1 MKPCIPVVL
10 FAVLLLSCS
19 SASHMAKE
27 ADQNYLQL
35 EAISK
40 RLFSEFSQL
49 TFVTPSQLDSLGL
62 SDSDIRFLR
71 YTLKCPY
78 AQIVYHEKKLVFFP
92 ADSVVIFTRTG
103 LNILGS
109 EQDIVVDMKQTIR
122 DSIPVPA
129 GQFTKYY
136 PIRKGMYYFKA
147 PMPEF

>member
-1 MKPCIPVVL
+1 MRPFPPVAI
-10 FAVLLLSCS
+10 FAVFLLSCS
-19 SASHMAKE
+19 GASHTVKE
-27 ADQNYLQL
+27 ANDNHMQL

-40 RLFSEFSQL
+40 RLFSQFSQL
-49 TFVTPSQLDSLGL
+49 TFITPNQLDSLGL

-109 EQDIVVDMKQTIR
+109 EQDIVIDMRQTIR
-122 DSIPVPA
+122 DSIPIPA
-129 GQFTKYY
+129 GQYTKYY
-136 PIRKGMYYFKA
+136 PIRKGMYYFKG
-147 PMPEF
+147 PMPEL

>member
-1 MKPCIPVVL
+1 MKSIVPVVIL
-10 FAVLLLSCS
+10 AVFFLSCS
-19 SASHMAKE
+19 EVSHTVKE
-27 ADQNYLQL
+27 ANENYLQL

-49 TFVTPSQLDSLGL
+49 TFITPKQLDSLGL
-62 SDSDIRFLR
+62 SDSDIRLLR

-92 ADSVVIFTRTG
+92 ADSVVIFTRAG

-122 DSIPVPA
+122 DSIPIPA
-129 GQFTKYY
+129 SQFTKYY
-136 PIRKGMYYFKA
+136 PIKKGMYYFQG
-147 PMPEF
+147 PMPEL